1 MSRKSLKKGAE
12 LIGAA
17 LFWLLLWIWAYRQ
30 VGQDLLLASP
40 AQVGRKLLELLGD
53 RSSWEAIGLSLGR
66 MVFAFSVGVIAGCVL
81 AVLTSAIRPLD
92 VLLRPALAAI
102 RATPVASFIILA
114 LVWLRSD
121 RVPVFTGILMV
132 LPILWANVTE
142 GIAATDRNLLEMGRV
157 FGFGRWKTFWK
168 IYLPSV
174 RGTLVAASV
183 ASIGLCWKA
192 MIAAEVL
199 GVPRGAI
206 GTRLYNAK
214 IYLETDALFAWTLLI
229 ILLSMGLE
237 RVFVSAV
244 RRGEARR
251 HGD

>member
-1 MSRKSLKKGAE
+1 MPRKSVRKGAE
-12 LIGAA
+12 RIGAA
-17 LFWLLLWIWAYRQ
+17 LFWLLLWAWAYRR

-40 AQVGRKLLELLGD
+40 AQVGRKILELLGD
-53 RSSWEAIGLSLGR
+53 RAGWMAIGLSLGR
-66 MVFAFSVGVIAGCVL
+66 MVLSFGAGVILGCAL
-81 AVLTSAIRPLD
+81 AVLTSAVRVLD

-121 RVPVFTGILMV
+121 KVPVFTGILMV
-132 LPILWANVTE
+132 LPVLWANVTE

-157 FGFGRWKTFWK
+157 FGFGRWRTFWK

-174 RGTLVAASV
+174 RGTTVAACI

-229 ILLSMGLE
+229 VLLSMGME
-237 RVFVSAV
+237 RLFVAGV

>member
-1 MSRKSLKKGAE
+1 MSRKRLKKGAE

-17 LFWLLLWIWAYRQ
+17 LFWLLLWSFAYRR

-40 AQVGRKLLELLGD
+40 VQVGRKLMELLGD
-53 RSSWEAIGLSLGR
+53 RAGWVAIGLSLGR
-66 MVFAFSVGVIAGCVL
+66 MVLAFGVGVIAGCVL

-114 LVWLRSD
+114 LVWLSSD
-121 RVPVFTGILMV
+121 KVPVFTGILMV

-157 FGFGRWKTFWK
+157 FGFGRWRTFWR

-174 RGTLVAASV
+174 RGTLVAACV

-199 GVPRGAI
+199 GVPKGAI

-214 IYLETDALFAWTLLI
+214 IYLETDALFAWTLI
-229 ILLSMGLE
+229 IIILSMGLE
-237 RVFVSAV
+237 RLFIAAM
-244 RRGEARR
+244 RLGEARR